1 MKKIKTY
8 HFFIVIATL
17 FFAVELH
24 AQDVVVPAIDT
35 ATTETAPD
43 EYHDQDT
50 DEQGPSQYFSDTLT
64 PHYRSIVYDSID
76 AIISDKG
83 FYYKR
88 YMDSLLRAT
97 QNKPPKRPS
106 KGVDLSGAGFF
117 RSVFGVIF
125 WIVAIGLFAY
135 IVYRLFLSNSSF
147 LSRNR
152 KNVESDIKIT
162 TEATTNDPGAQLRNA
177 IKNGNYR
184 MAVRYLYLQTLSR
197 LAERKFIEINTNK
210 TNYEYVTEVRKHKFA
225 NEFASLTLKY
235 EYVWYGEYPVDG
247 KLFEQI
253 QTGFVQF
260 NKNFTR
266 G

>member
-17 FFAVELH
+17 FFAVELP
-24 AQDVVVPAIDT
+24 AQDVVAPAIDT
-35 ATTETAPD
+35 STDETGSD
-43 EYHDQDT
+43 EYDDKDTNDQT
-50 DEQGPSQYFSDTLT
+50 LSPYFSDTLT
-64 PHYRSIVYDSID
+64 PNYRSIVYDSID
-76 AIISDKG
+76 AINSDKG

-97 QNKPPKRPS
+97 QNKPQKPPS
-106 KGVDLSGAGFF
+106 KGADLRGTGFF
-117 RSVFGVIF
+117 RSIFGVIF
-125 WIVAIGLFAY
+125 WIVAIGLFGY

-152 KNVESDIKIT
+152 KNVESDIKLT
-162 TEATTNDPGAQLRNA
+162 TEATTNDPEAQLRNA

-184 MAVRYLYLQTLSR
+184 MAIRYLYLQTLSR

-210 TNYEYVTEVRKHKFA
+210 TNYEYVNEVRKHKFA

-235 EYVWYGEYPVDG
+235 EYVWYGEYPVDE
-247 KLFEQI
+247 KLFGQI